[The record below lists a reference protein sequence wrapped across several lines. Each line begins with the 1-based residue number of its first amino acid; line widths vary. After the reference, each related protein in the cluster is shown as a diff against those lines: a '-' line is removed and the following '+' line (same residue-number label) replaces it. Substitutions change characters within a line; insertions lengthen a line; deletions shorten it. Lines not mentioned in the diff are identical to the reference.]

1 MKFLYDSSKSSSLNI
16 SRSINLVGVR
26 ITELHVKVPPP
37 PDCGGTP
44 LAPKLIKLVLK
55 HNRITKEGFLLND
68 ERSLTDPVLC
78 LVPIKAT
85 SIEFCSVSFTDAVSS
100 PYTVTFKSPI
110 NLDKRPMTNQWFQL
124 ELQAVSNNAPYNN
137 LNFFAVVELLTKD
150 LDIRRGGA
158 CVRNA
163 TKE

>member
-16 SRSINLVGVR
+16 SRSILLNGIR
-26 ITELHVKVPPP
+26 ITELHVKA
-37 PDCGGTP
+37 PDCGGTS
-44 LAPKLIKLVLK
+44 LAPKLMKLVFKQNLA
-55 HNRITKEGFLLND
+55 TKNGFLMND

-78 LVPIKAT
+78 LVPIKAA
-85 SIEFCSVSFTDAVSS
+85 SIDFCSVSFTDAVSS

-110 NLDKRPMTNQWFQL
+110 NLDKRPMTDQWFQL
-124 ELQAVSNNAPYNN
+124 ELQAVSNNAPYDN

-158 CVRNA
+158 CVRKTA
-163 TKE
+163 